1 MRHWQ
6 QRGAKPEGQQ
16 SSDILRLPLNFKGC
30 TEKEV
35 EYLEQKFKQKIPKA
49 FKEFLFWF
57 GKGGGQIMRGTDY
70 YYEYLSDEVFN
81 DWKEEEI
88 VPKDYTFKNHG
99 INLLNRN
106 NFNGEE
112 ILENSIL
119 FMCHQGYAIEF
130 IKTNEGDN
138 PPVYIFVEQGDWKET
153 GPTVW
158 ANSFSEYIINMLKQ
172 GIDGLK
178 EIGRLE

>member
-1 MRHWQ
+1 
-6 QRGAKPEGQQ
+6 
-16 SSDILRLPLNFKGC
+16 
-30 TEKEV
+30 
-35 EYLEQKFKQKIPKA
+35 
-49 FKEFLFWF
+49 
-57 GKGGGQIMRGTDY
+57 MRGTDY
-70 YYEYLSDEVFN
+70 YYKYLSDEAFE

-88 VPKDYTFKNHG
+88 VPKDYTFKNYG

-106 NFNGEE
+106 NFNGEK

-130 IKTNEGDN
+130 IKTNEGEN

-158 ANSFSEYIINMLKQ
+158 ANSFSEYMTNMLKR

-178 EIGRLE
+178 KIGRLK